1 MNNNIINNDKKTV
14 FFGPFIGELGW
25 ELSYWQGWVK
35 KMCRERYDSYR
46 KITASYPGK
55 EPFYPDVDEFWQLPE
70 DFLKLRVCAR
80 AYASDFWKGNIPK
93 GDNADSFDKNISQ
106 HADNLLKYFR
116 NKLPSDTI
124 FYTPYK
130 LNRYMLD
137 NKKHFLGSIFMKGF
151 NDIPKIFS
159 PPFEHQIFGEL
170 NPTPKGEIFLR
181 KIFDPNKRMIAIFPR
196 YRLGRRIDK
205 NWQKEKYD
213 LLIKNLQK
221 KYPNHVIGIFGSSCG
236 SYYARE
242 NIGNC
247 INFVN
252 VDERIRLNVQ
262 LAALKR
268 ADVAIGGQSGALI
281 MALLAKCPVAGWG
294 FMDAEKQMKGQ
305 NFLNTRFIYWPEV
318 DPPVAVIENLA
329 TLMIEKKEK
338 EVINL
343 KMPEGGWSFEVK
355 KSFAGRVADKVKKI
369 IREPFVGLIPAYF
382 KKNNFKEG
390 LLNLPS

>member
-1 MNNNIINNDKKTV
+1 MNLEIKNKIVLIFCLLNRVKNITKKFKNNNNIIKMNNNIINNDKKTV

-181 KIFDPNKRMIAIFPR
+181 KIFE
-196 YRLGRRIDK
+196 G
-205 NWQKEKYD
+205 YD
-213 LLIKNLQK
+213 LK
-221 KYPNHVIGIFGSSCG
+221 S
-236 SYYARE
+236 E
-242 NIGNC
+242 
-247 INFVN
+247 
-252 VDERIRLNVQ
+252 D
-262 LAALKR
+262 
-268 ADVAIGGQSGALI
+268 
-281 MALLAKCPVAGWG
+281 
-294 FMDAEKQMKGQ
+294 
-305 NFLNTRFIYWPEV
+305 
-318 DPPVAVIENLA
+318 
-329 TLMIEKKEK
+329 EK
-338 EVINL
+338 EFFRLAEIVRSL
-343 KMPEGGWSFEVK
+343 TAMLSD
-355 KSFAGRVADKVKKI
+355 R
-369 IREPFVGLIPAYF
+369 
-382 KKNNFKEG
+382 KN
-390 LLNLPS
+390 